1 MKKIQENF
9 DESKSS
15 GQHITSKRYKLLKN
29 NIMSL
34 VLVVGLLMVV
44 GVFAGNVIFQD
55 GSLDVE
61 EGLDVD
67 GNLSIDTNTLFV
79 DSVNNKVGIGTTGPV
94 TLLEI
99 SKTANTGAFSNSVS
113 DFYQNWEAN
122 GASAFAIAMTI
133 NNNAGENKTAGLIT
147 NGGFDLIFGAGGA
160 RVMQIDESTGNVGI
174 GTISPSYPLTVYG
187 DSSDVSIWAEKNVSA
202 TGYITRTSV
211 YDKSQGSALDKVK
224 DADDYMNGE
233 EIDHTAFY
241 GYVSYDVEDC
251 EIDEKTEEK
260 TCVVVGTEEGVLL
273 DHEVDLLRQAVFELK
288 VQNQDLKTELCTK
301 DDTYSWC

>member
-1 MKKIQENF
+1 
-9 DESKSS
+9 
-15 GQHITSKRYKLLKN
+15 
-29 NIMSL
+29 
-34 VLVVGLLMVV
+34 
-44 GVFAGNVIFQD
+44 
-55 GSLDVE
+55 
-61 EGLDVD
+61 
-67 GNLSIDTNTLFV
+67 
-79 DSVNNKVGIGTTGPV
+79 
-94 TLLEI
+94 
-99 SKTANTGAFSNSVS
+99 
-113 DFYQNWEAN
+113 
-122 GASAFAIAMTI
+122 
-133 NNNAGENKTAGLIT
+133 
-147 NGGFDLIFGAGGA
+147 
-160 RVMQIDESTGNVGI
+160 MQIDESTGNVGI